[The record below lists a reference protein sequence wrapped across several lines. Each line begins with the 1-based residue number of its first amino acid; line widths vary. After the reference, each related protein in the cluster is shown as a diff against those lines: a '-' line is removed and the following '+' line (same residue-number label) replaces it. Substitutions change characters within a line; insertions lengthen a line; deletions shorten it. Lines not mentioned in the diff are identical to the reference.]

1 MFDRLIVLLPH
12 HSLEEFDLQRKEDD
26 AEGLL
31 SAWSA
36 LWHPLLVAGTQAI
49 PGWAPA
55 ASPPQEPAGFLIVVP
70 ECSESLLPE
79 EWLPQAEAAGACVL
93 RKLRRRGDIVAA
105 ALQRLEAAPSAVDA
119 DLAADFLALGF
130 CHLQVELLTRKLRY
144 MSNLDEASL
153 QTAVL
158 SAAGELI
165 AGDAAATRH
174 HLQSAFDRLHEA
186 REYFYPIE
194 TRLLDLTL
202 VAPSTLG
209 PALRDELAGGLPRN
223 LLASGA
229 VIEEMAAREPA
240 TLDALKQALQQS
252 AAGLIGG
259 EFTES
264 PLSMLEPEAIRA
276 QLRRGLDAYQKH
288 LGRRPTVFGR
298 RRFGLTPVLPQ
309 ILAPFGFTAALHCT
323 LDDGRFPTANQSRI
337 QWEGVDGTTLE
348 ALAIVPLDAGR
359 SDSFLRLAQKLSD
372 TMGLDHTATV
382 VMAHWP
388 GHTSPWYDDMRRIA
402 GYGSVLGQF
411 ATIDDY
417 FQQTA
422 YAGQRTHNKSD
433 QYRSPYL
440 KQDVA
445 AGRRDPISRWIRY
458 YARRT
463 RIESLNALAMLSAAC
478 GVVDLPLPMG
488 EGWGEGGIDTQQQP
502 ALTLTLSGHR
512 PKVGRE
518 RGPQLA
524 IDVEDSLD
532 ADPETAAAL
541 DQRLDAMLAESA
553 AAFSQ
558 AVASGGRSDRGCLVI
573 NPWSF
578 PQQACLHPSS
588 FTAHP
593 PLLDVP
599 AMGFAWV
606 AHGTENQPVP
616 QPVERKGWFGR
627 GKAKVDPPLAE
638 ENVLR
643 NEFFEVR
650 FDPCTGAIRT
660 ISDYHSRDPRLAQ
673 QIAFRLPQGDNRE
686 PGDDANYSI
695 MAADELTVTSA
706 GPALGE
712 IVCRGRLMARDGR
725 RLAGFRQTTRARRGS
740 RIIEIDIELD
750 ADHQPGPNP
759 WDSYYALRF
768 AWKDET
774 AALCRSVHLAGEP
787 TDLTQFESPHFVD
800 IRRGK
805 QRTTLLCG
813 GLPYHRRLGP
823 RKLDTLLVVQGE
835 TARSFRL
842 GIGIDLPHPTA
853 AALGFLAPPIALAD
867 QPSPPAPSGW
877 LFHLDCRNVL
887 ATNWE
892 PLLRTPHA
900 PRVCTPHAPR
910 VCTPHAPREETPGET
925 PRQTDGLRGFRV
937 RLLETDGR
945 GGQLGLRC
953 FRSVASARKINPGD
967 VPPVELTVADDC
979 ATIHV
984 GPHQWTEVEV
994 LFHS

>member
-49 PGWAPA
+49 PSWAPA

-93 RKLRRRGDIVAA
+93 RKFRRRSDIVAA
-105 ALQRLEAAPSAVDA
+105 ALQRLEADPSAVDA

-158 SAAGELI
+158 SAAGEAI
-165 AGDAAATRH
+165 AGDATAARR

-240 TLDALKQALQQS
+240 TLDALRQALQQN

-259 EFTES
+259 ECTES

-276 QLRRGLDAYQKH
+276 HLRHGLDAYQKH

-309 ILAPFGFTAALHCT
+309 ILAQLGFTAALHCT

-337 QWEGVDGTTLE
+337 QWEGVDVTTIE
-348 ALAIVPLDAGR
+348 ALAGVPLDAGR

-372 TMGLDHTATV
+372 TMSLDHTATV

-388 GHTSPWYDDMRRIA
+388 GHASPWYDDMRRIA

-445 AGRRDPISRWIRY
+445 AGWRDPISRWIRY
-458 YARRT
+458 YARRA
-463 RIESLNALAMLSAAC
+463 RIESVNALTILSAVC
-478 GVVDLPLPMG
+478 GFAELPLPLG
-488 EGWGEGGIDTQQQP
+488 DDI
-502 ALTLTLSGHR
+502 
-512 PKVGRE
+512 
-518 RGPQLA
+518 
-524 IDVEDSLD
+524 EDSLD
-532 ADPETAAAL
+532 TDPESAAAL

-558 AVASGGRSDRGCLVI
+558 AVASGGRSDRGCLVV

-588 FTAHP
+588 STAHP
-593 PLLDVP
+593 SLLDVP

-606 AHGTENQPVP
+606 AHGTENQPAP

-627 GKAKVDPPLAE
+627 GKAKVEPPLAE

-643 NEFFEVR
+643 NEFFEAR

-673 QIAFRLPQGDNRE
+673 QIAFRLPQGDSRE

-712 IVCRGRLMARDGR
+712 IVCRGRLMDRDGR

-750 ADHQPGPNP
+750 ADRQPGPNP

-774 AALCRSVHLAGEP
+774 AVLCRSVHLAGEP

-813 GLPYHRRLGP
+813 GLPYHRRLGL
-823 RKLDTLLVVQGE
+823 RKLDTLLVVHGE
-835 TARSFRL
+835 TARSFRV
-842 GIGIDLPHPTA
+842 GIGIDVPHPTG
-853 AALGFLAPPIALAD
+853 AALGFLAPPIVLAD
-867 QPSPPAPSGW
+867 QPAPPTPSGW

-887 ATNWE
+887 ATHWE
-892 PLLRTPHA
+892 PLLS
-900 PRVCTPHAPR
+900 
-910 VCTPHAPREETPGET
+910 TPHAPREDPLGET

-945 GGQLGLRC
+945 GVQLGLRC
-953 FRSVASARKINPGD
+953 FRAVASAHKINPGD
-967 VPPVELTVADDC
+967 VPPVQLAVGDDC
-979 ATIHV
+979 ATIPV
-984 GPHQWTEVEV
+984 APHQWTEVEV
-994 LFHS
+994 LLQSP